1 VRLKRKIGTGGFG
14 SVYLGVYRD
23 RTVAV
28 KRLHRSV
35 KSTFAALESFR
46 AECNVVNLK
55 HPNIVR
61 VLAATAGGL
70 PRQLLS
76 SDGSGGM
83 AGGGLARCA
92 AVSALRCGMTAAA
105 TAAAAT
111 RHRDD
116 AVIVMEYA
124 GERNLLSIINDRR
137 QLLPYCRRVRSVARC
152 ARLLPPR
159 LQLLPTEDGQA
170 ELI

>member
-1 VRLKRKIGTGGFG
+1 VLRCDLVIGDWQVRLKRKIGTGGFG

-35 KSTFAALESFR
+35 KNTLATMESFR
-46 AECNVVNLK
+46 AECNVVHLK

-76 SDGSGGM
+76 SGDS
-83 AGGGLARCA
+83 ARCA
-92 AVSALRCGMTAAA
+92 PGPGVTAAAAARAALRCGLPAAA
-105 TAAAAT
+105 PSAAAAAGGGAM

-124 GERNLLSIINDRR
+124 GERNLLSVINDRR
-137 QLLPYCRRVRSVARC
+137 QTLPYCRRVRSVK
-152 ARLLPPR
+152 
-159 LQLLPTEDGQA
+159 
-170 ELI
+170 

>member
-1 VRLKRKIGTGGFG
+1 MRLKRKIGTGGFG

-28 KRLHRSV
+28 KRLHRCV
-35 KSTFAALESFR
+35 KNARAKLESFR

-61 VLAATAGGL
+61 VLAATAGSL
-70 PRQLLS
+70 PRQLMS
-76 SDGSGGM
+76 SDGGCGG
-83 AGGGLARCA
+83 ASAGLATA
-92 AVSALRCGMTAAA
+92 AAAALRCGMTAAA
-105 TAAAAT
+105 AAVT

-137 QLLPYCRRVRSVARC
+137 QSLPYSRRLRSVNSY
-152 ARLLPPR
+152 
-159 LQLLPTEDGQA
+159 
-170 ELI
+170 I

>member
-1 VRLKRKIGTGGFG
+1 VRLKRKIGSGGFG

-35 KSTFAALESFR
+35 KNTLATLESFR

-70 PRQLLS
+70 PRQLLC
-76 SDGSGGM
+76 SDAAPTRG
-83 AGGGLARCA
+83 AGHWSFITFYIFLTKRDF
-92 AVSALRCGMTAAA
+92 LRC
-105 TAAAAT
+105 
-111 RHRDD
+111 
-116 AVIVMEYA
+116 
-124 GERNLLSIINDRR
+124 LNDI
-137 QLLPYCRRVRSVARC
+137 PCRSLAPV
-152 ARLLPPR
+152 LKI
-159 LQLLPTEDGQA
+159 Q
-170 ELI
+170 

>member
-1 VRLKRKIGTGGFG
+1 MRLKRKIGTGGFG

-28 KRLHRSV
+28 KRLHRSF
-35 KSTFAALESFR
+35 KNTRAKLESFR

-61 VLAATAGGL
+61 VLAATAGSL
-70 PRQLLS
+70 PRQLMS
-76 SDGSGGM
+76 SDGGGE
-83 AGGGLARCA
+83 APGLATA
-92 AVSALRCGMTAAA
+92 AAAALRCGMTAAA
-105 TAAAAT
+105 AAVA

-137 QLLPYCRRVRSVARC
+137 QSMPFGRRVRYAVRWSSTAIFVLA
-152 ARLLPPR
+152 L
-159 LQLLPTEDGQA
+159 A
-170 ELI
+170 ELCYV

>member
-1 VRLKRKIGTGGFG
+1 VCGWQVRLKRKIGTGGFG

-28 KRLHRSV
+28 KRLHR
-35 KSTFAALESFR
+35 FAKNATAKLESFR
-46 AECNVVNLK
+46 AECSVVNLK

-76 SDGSGGM
+76 SDGAAGASGV
-83 AGGGLARCA
+83 ATA
-92 AVSALRCGMTAAA
+92 AAAALRCGMTAAA
-105 TAAAAT
+105 SAVT

-116 AVIVMEYA
+116 ALIVMEYA
-124 GERNLLSIINDRR
+124 GERNLLSVINDRR
-137 QLLPYCRRVRSVARC
+137 QSLPYWRRVRSDC
-152 ARLLPPR
+152 SRL
-159 LQLLPTEDGQA
+159 
-170 ELI
+170 

>member
-1 VRLKRKIGTGGFG
+1 MRLKRKIGTGGFG

-28 KRLHRSV
+28 KRLHRSA
-35 KSTFAALESFR
+35 KNTRAKLESFR

-61 VLAATAGGL
+61 VLAATAGSL
-70 PRQLLS
+70 ARQLVMS
-76 SDGSGGM
+76 ADPGG
-83 AGGGLARCA
+83 AAHGLATA
-92 AVSALRCGMTAAA
+92 AAAALRCGMS
-105 TAAAAT
+105 AAAAALT
-111 RHRDD
+111 RHHDD

-137 QLLPYCRRVRSVARC
+137 QSLPYRRRVRYVTSHLKKYSC
-152 ARLLPPR
+152 
-159 LQLLPTEDGQA
+159 TG
-170 ELI
+170 

>member
-1 VRLKRKIGTGGFG
+1 MLLTSCFLFRSAYFLVVTRYMQVRLKRKIGTGGFG

-28 KRLHRSV
+28 KRLHRCV
-35 KSTFAALESFR
+35 KNTRAKLESFR

-61 VLAATAGGL
+61 VLAASAGGL
-70 PRQLLS
+70 PLQLMY
-76 SDGSGGM
+76 SDG
-83 AGGGLARCA
+83 GGGRAVGGVVTA
-92 AVSALRCGMTAAA
+92 AAAALRCGITAAA
-105 TAAAAT
+105 SGVT

-124 GERNLLSIINDRR
+124 GERNLLSVINDRR
-137 QLLPYCRRVRSVARC
+137 QQLPYSRRVR
-152 ARLLPPR
+152 
-159 LQLLPTEDGQA
+159 
-170 ELI
+170 